1 MNEEESIKIYEYF
14 NDIGIVDYDN
24 INLFLNIYSDI
35 LKNKSYKNKDEL
47 LKRSLFSYMK
57 VISNDENKLYEYSNR
72 VINSFKNNQIIS
84 KYKSMK
90 IIKTILYFKLRN
102 ILSQFIFNLITRKKR
117 INQRNLNSK
126 FPKSNIQKLN
136 VKNNNTQPNKK
147 NYFSIIQKEEE
158 ECTFSPRINN
168 NFQLYKKKPIQT
180 TKHNSP
186 LSSKIST
193 KNSTQLNKNE
203 NSFSNN
209 NKNINNIISFN
220 NIDNKKKFFT
230 IEPNNLNNSFKEKYD
245 FYQNEEKHLE
255 RVNDKILK
263 MKMNKN
269 INLEKDCTFKPKI
282 NKNYKLKKTNSES
295 KIYINKTSNNSKINN
310 KLNEENNS
318 YSQTREKSDSK
329 YYEKLYNDAQFYKEK
344 EIKYEKIENE
354 KYTFSPKLFK
364 NNNYIVKMTFNE
376 RRNKSIENK
385 MKLLK
390 KKDDEEKQFLE
401 EMKKNSVSKNK
412 NVNNKEVINRLY
424 EKEYLKIKE
433 RLEKEKKEKEL
444 QNQKKKNYN
453 LDKNENNNNNNINDN
468 NTITFGNNIS
478 KNNNLVLN
486 FKKKYDKK
494 DEALNLEEKGNNYS
508 NNKLNIEQ
516 ELLLMEKIKS
526 EHYINFK
533 NKKETKRNNQSNFMK
548 KNYIE
553 IQSLSS
559 DANSIA
565 NASISKYNENPY
577 K

>member
-1 MNEEESIKIYEYF
+1 MNEEESMKIYEYF

-57 VISNDENKLYEYSNR
+57 IISNDENKLYEYSNR

-117 INQRNLNSK
+117 INQRNLNTK
-126 FPKSNIQKLN
+126 FPKSSIQKLN

-209 NKNINNIISFN
+209 NKNMNNIISFN
-220 NIDNKKKFFT
+220 HIDNKKKFFT

-269 INLEKDCTFKPKI
+269 INLEKNCTFKPKI

-318 YSQTREKSDSK
+318 YSQTKEKSDSK

-344 EIKYEKIENE
+344 ELKYEKIENE

-390 KKDDEEKQFLE
+390 KKDDEEKKFLE

-453 LDKNENNNNNNINDN
+453 LDKNENNNNNINDN

-494 DEALNLEEKGNNYS
+494 DEPLNLEEKGNNYS

-533 NKKETKRNNQSNFMK
+533 NKKENKRNNQSNFMK

>member
-1 MNEEESIKIYEYF
+1 MNEEESMKIYEYF

-57 VISNDENKLYEYSNR
+57 IISNDENKLYEYSNR

-117 INQRNLNSK
+117 INQRNLNTK
-126 FPKSNIQKLN
+126 FPKSSIQKLN

-209 NKNINNIISFN
+209 NKNMNNIISFN
-220 NIDNKKKFFT
+220 HIDNKKKFFT

-269 INLEKDCTFKPKI
+269 INLEKNCTFKPKI

-344 EIKYEKIENE
+344 ELKYEKIENE

-390 KKDDEEKQFLE
+390 KKDDEEKKFLE

-453 LDKNENNNNNNINDN
+453 LDKNENNNNNINDN

-478 KNNNLVLN
+478 KNNNLVLT

-494 DEALNLEEKGNNYS
+494 DEPLNLEEKGNNYS

-533 NKKETKRNNQSNFMK
+533 NKKENKRNNQSNFMK

>member
-1 MNEEESIKIYEYF
+1 MNEEESMKIYEYF

-57 VISNDENKLYEYSNR
+57 IISNDENKLYEYSNR

-117 INQRNLNSK
+117 INQRNLNTK
-126 FPKSNIQKLN
+126 FPKSSIQKLN

-209 NKNINNIISFN
+209 NKNMNNIISFN
-220 NIDNKKKFFT
+220 HIDNKKKFFT

-269 INLEKDCTFKPKI
+269 INLEKNCTFKPKI

-344 EIKYEKIENE
+344 ELKYEKIENE

-385 MKLLK
+385 MKL
-390 KKDDEEKQFLE
+390 
-401 EMKKNSVSKNK
+401 
-412 NVNNKEVINRLY
+412 
-424 EKEYLKIKE
+424 
-433 RLEKEKKEKEL
+433 
-444 QNQKKKNYN
+444 
-453 LDKNENNNNNNINDN
+453 
-468 NTITFGNNIS
+468 
-478 KNNNLVLN
+478 
-486 FKKKYDKK
+486 
-494 DEALNLEEKGNNYS
+494 
-508 NNKLNIEQ
+508 
-516 ELLLMEKIKS
+516 
-526 EHYINFK
+526 
-533 NKKETKRNNQSNFMK
+533 
-548 KNYIE
+548 
-553 IQSLSS
+553 
-559 DANSIA
+559 
-565 NASISKYNENPY
+565 
-577 K
+577 

>member
-1 MNEEESIKIYEYF
+1 MNEEESMKIYEYF

-57 VISNDENKLYEYSNR
+57 IISNDENKLYEYSNR

-117 INQRNLNSK
+117 INQRNLNTK
-126 FPKSNIQKLN
+126 FPKSSIQKLN

-209 NKNINNIISFN
+209 NKNMNNIISFN
-220 NIDNKKKFFT
+220 HIDNKKKFFT

-269 INLEKDCTFKPKI
+269 INLEKNCTFKPKI

-344 EIKYEKIENE
+344 ELKYEKIENE

-390 KKDDEEKQFLE
+390 KKDDEEKKFLE

-453 LDKNENNNNNNINDN
+453 LDKNENNNNNINDN

-494 DEALNLEEKGNNYS
+494 DEPLNLEEKGNNYS

-533 NKKETKRNNQSNFMK
+533 NKKENKRNNQSNFMK

>member
-57 VISNDENKLYEYSNR
+57 IISNDENKLYEYSNR

-117 INQRNLNSK
+117 INQRNLNTK
-126 FPKSNIQKLN
+126 FPKSSIQKLN

-209 NKNINNIISFN
+209 NKNMNNIISFN
-220 NIDNKKKFFT
+220 HIDNKKKFFT

-269 INLEKDCTFKPKI
+269 INLEKNCTFKPKI

-344 EIKYEKIENE
+344 ELKYEKIENE

-390 KKDDEEKQFLE
+390 KKDDEEKKFLE

-453 LDKNENNNNNNINDN
+453 LDKNENNNNNINDN

-494 DEALNLEEKGNNYS
+494 DEPLNLEEKGNNYS

-533 NKKETKRNNQSNFMK
+533 NKKENKRNDESNFMK

>member
-1 MNEEESIKIYEYF
+1 MNEEESMKIYEYF

-57 VISNDENKLYEYSNR
+57 IISNDENKLYEYSNR

-117 INQRNLNSK
+117 INQRNLNTK
-126 FPKSNIQKLN
+126 FPKSSIQKLN

-209 NKNINNIISFN
+209 NKNMNNIISFN
-220 NIDNKKKFFT
+220 HIDNKKKFFT

-269 INLEKDCTFKPKI
+269 INLEKNCTFKPKI

-318 YSQTREKSDSK
+318 YSQTKEKSDSK

-344 EIKYEKIENE
+344 ELKYEKIENE

-390 KKDDEEKQFLE
+390 KKDDEEKKFLE

-453 LDKNENNNNNNINDN
+453 LDKNENNNNNINDN

-494 DEALNLEEKGNNYS
+494 DEPLNLEEKGNNYS

-533 NKKETKRNNQSNFMK
+533 NKKENKRNDESNFMK

>member
-1 MNEEESIKIYEYF
+1 MNEEESMKIYEYF

-57 VISNDENKLYEYSNR
+57 IISNDENKLYEYSNR

-117 INQRNLNSK
+117 INQRNLNTK
-126 FPKSNIQKLN
+126 FPKSSIQKLN

-209 NKNINNIISFN
+209 NKNMNNIISFN
-220 NIDNKKKFFT
+220 HIDNKKKFFT

-269 INLEKDCTFKPKI
+269 INLEKNCTFKPKI

-344 EIKYEKIENE
+344 ELKYEKIENE

-390 KKDDEEKQFLE
+390 KKDDEEKKFLE

-453 LDKNENNNNNNINDN
+453 LDKNENNNNNINDN

-494 DEALNLEEKGNNYS
+494 DEPLNLEEKGNNYS

-533 NKKETKRNNQSNFMK
+533 NKKENKRNDESNFMK

>member
-57 VISNDENKLYEYSNR
+57 IISNDENKLYEYSNR

-102 ILSQFIFNLITRKKR
+102 ILSQFIFYLITRKKR
-117 INQRNLNSK
+117 INQRNLNTK

-136 VKNNNTQPNKK
+136 FKNNNTQPNKK
-147 NYFSIIQKEEE
+147 NYFTIIQKEEE
-158 ECTFSPRINN
+158 ECTFTPRINN
-168 NFQLYKKKPIQT
+168 NFQLYKKKPIQK
-180 TKHNSP
+180 TKYNSP

-220 NIDNKKKFFT
+220 NIDNKKNFFT

-269 INLEKDCTFKPKI
+269 INLEKNCTFKPKI

-344 EIKYEKIENE
+344 ELKYEKIENE

-364 NNNYIVKMTFNE
+364 NNNYIVTMTFNE
-376 RRNKSIENK
+376 RRNKSIDNK

-390 KKDDEEKQFLE
+390 KKEDEEKKFLE

-453 LDKNENNNNNNINDN
+453 LDKNENNNNNINDN

-478 KNNNLVLN
+478 KNNNLVLT

-494 DEALNLEEKGNNYS
+494 DEPLNLEEKGNNYS
-508 NNKLNIEQ
+508 NSKLNIEQ

-533 NKKETKRNNQSNFMK
+533 NKKENKRNNQSNFMK

>member
-1 MNEEESIKIYEYF
+1 MNEEESMKIYEYF

-57 VISNDENKLYEYSNR
+57 IISNDENKLYEYSNR

-117 INQRNLNSK
+117 INQRNLNTK
-126 FPKSNIQKLN
+126 FPKSSIQKLN

-209 NKNINNIISFN
+209 NKNMNNIISFN
-220 NIDNKKKFFT
+220 HIDNKKKFFT

-269 INLEKDCTFKPKI
+269 INLEKNCTFKPKI

-344 EIKYEKIENE
+344 ELKYEKIENE

-390 KKDDEEKQFLE
+390 KKDDEEKKFLE

-433 RLEKEKKEKEL
+433 RLEKEKKEKEI
-444 QNQKKKNYN
+444 QKQKKKNYN
-453 LDKNENNNNNNINDN
+453 LDKNENNNNNINDN

-478 KNNNLVLN
+478 KNNNLVLT

-494 DEALNLEEKGNNYS
+494 DEPLNLEEKGNNYS

-533 NKKETKRNNQSNFMK
+533 NKKENKRNNQSNFMK

>member
-57 VISNDENKLYEYSNR
+57 IISNDENKLYEYSNR

-102 ILSQFIFNLITRKKR
+102 ILSRFIFYLITRKKR
-117 INQRNLNSK
+117 INQRNLNTK

-136 VKNNNTQPNKK
+136 FKNNNTQPNKK
-147 NYFSIIQKEEE
+147 NYFTIIQKEEE
-158 ECTFSPRINN
+158 ECTFTPRINN
-168 NFQLYKKKPIQT
+168 NFQLYKKKPIQK
-180 TKHNSP
+180 TKYNSP

-220 NIDNKKKFFT
+220 NIDNKKNFFT

-269 INLEKDCTFKPKI
+269 INLEKNCTFKPKI

-344 EIKYEKIENE
+344 ELKYEKIENE

-376 RRNKSIENK
+376 RRNKSIDNK

-390 KKDDEEKQFLE
+390 KKEDEEKKFLE

-453 LDKNENNNNNNINDN
+453 LDKNENNNNNINDN

-478 KNNNLVLN
+478 KNNNLVLT

-494 DEALNLEEKGNNYS
+494 DEPLNLEEKGNNYS
-508 NNKLNIEQ
+508 NSKLNIEQ

-533 NKKETKRNNQSNFMK
+533 NKKENKRNNQSNFMK